1 MKLLKM
7 TFSKFSLPAELGKGN
22 GFLEVSSSTWFY
34 SSIIELGLDNPPQG
48 PVLCLC
54 AQERYFSVIL
64 ARTTINMFTGG
75 VSVMLNRKTNVLI
88 AAFYLVVLKNKMV
101 L

>member
-1 MKLLKM
+1 MRYPVPFGFILPLL
-7 TFSKFSLPAELGKGN
+7 SWDCA
-22 GFLEVSSSTWFY
+22 
-34 SSIIELGLDNPPQG
+34 QG